1 MYIGP
6 DQGRGRWSRG
16 ANEIFFLCLKFV
28 CLKLTI
34 YIEISWFSKY
44 IEDVAQRT
52 SDNSKYQIWLIRYQK
67 CENKRGCLLRAFM
80 LKKILREIFSILL
93 DFFKKFFCN
102 KKCIGYWQ
110 FLTKKNFSPVTW
122 LLWLA
127 WNGLFLPVKWL
138 VFN

>member
-1 MYIGP
+1 MK
-6 DQGRGRWSRG
+6 SSSCVL
-16 ANEIFFLCLKFV
+16 NLCVLNWLYK
-28 CLKLTI
+28 
-34 YIEISWFSKY
+34 YIEISWISKY

-110 FLTKKNFSPVTW
+110 FLTKKKIQSRH
-122 LLWLA
+122 LA
-127 WNGLFLPVKWL
+127 TLASLKWT
-138 VFN
+138 VFACKMAGFQLNLKIIFQAS

>member
-1 MYIGP
+1 MCAIILSTCTEVQIKVGEGEVVG
-6 DQGRGRWSRG
+6 QMKSSSCVL
-16 ANEIFFLCLKFV
+16 NLCVLNWLYK
-28 CLKLTI
+28 
-34 YIEISWFSKY
+34 YIEISWISKY

-102 KKCIGYWQ
+102 KKCLGYWQ
-110 FLTKKNFSPVTW
+110 FLTKKISVPSP
-122 LLWLA
+122 
-127 WNGLFLPVKWL
+127 GYPG
-138 VFN
+138 